1 MNEKVLRALVEAGA
15 VKRVHIIAD
24 GALFYVEAATATGVT
39 TAQTLKGTAKTWRSL
54 DAAAKWVRGLGIGRA
69 EIDIAR
75 WQPGQRA
82 LKLQQP
88 NQHY

>member
-15 VKRVHIIAD
+15 VKRIRIIAD
-24 GALFYVEAATATGVT
+24 GAHFYVEAATATGAMTV
-39 TAQTLKGTAKTWRSL
+39 QTLRGAAKTWRSL
-54 DAAAKWVRGLGIGRA
+54 DTAAKWVRGLGIGVA

-82 LKLQQP
+82 LKLP
-88 NQHY
+88 

>member
-15 VKRVHIIAD
+15 VKRVRIIAN
-24 GALFYVEAATATGVT
+24 GALFYVEAATATGAM
-39 TAQTLKGTAKTWRSL
+39 TAQTLKGVAKTWKSL
-54 DAAAKWVRGLGIGRA
+54 DAAAKWVRGLGIGVA

-82 LKLQQP
+82 LKLP
-88 NQHY
+88 

>member
-15 VKRVHIIAD
+15 VKQVHIIAD
-24 GALFYVEAATATGVT
+24 GALFYVEAATATG
-39 TAQTLKGTAKTWRSL
+39 AMAAETLKGAAKTWRTL
-54 DAAAKWVRGLGIGRA
+54 DAAAKWVRWLGIGRA

-82 LKLQQP
+82 LKLQ
-88 NQHY
+88 